1 MRWLD
6 GITDSTDMSL
16 SKFWELATDREA
28 WCAAV
33 HGVAKSRTRLRDWT
47 ELNWKQLKEEK
58 AGIWT
63 QAFKF
68 LWLSCNLSAVW
79 ETWVWSLGWEDPL
92 QKGKVTHFSILAWRI
107 PWTLYSMEW
116 QRAGHDWTTFTFTYV
131 LSLNGDW
138 NKARNK
144 KIIWNIK

>member
-1 MRWLD
+1 MTIYSLD
-6 GITDSTDMSL
+6 VLLFPIWNQSVVPCPVVTSASWGHYLLKISIE
-16 SKFWELATDREA
+16 KFPSACLFFLHIVAQLVKNLPAMWE
-28 WCAAV
+28 
-33 HGVAKSRTRLRDWT
+33 
-47 ELNWKQLKEEK
+47 
-58 AGIWT
+58 I
-63 QAFKF
+63 
-68 LWLSCNLSAVW
+68 
-79 ETWVWSLGWEDPL
+79 WVWSLNWEDPRE
-92 QKGKVTHFSILAWRI
+92 KGKATHFSILAWRI